1 MLDIFPE
8 GFEEIDRD
16 DGVEF
21 VGYTDPGGEERMW
34 LAFGNAA
41 ARDVPRGWQERWRDF
56 HKPVVVDGLWIGP
69 PWETPPRG
77 RASVVIDP
85 GRAFGTGAHETTRL
99 TLQLLNRLDR
109 RGSLLDVGCG
119 SGVLS
124 IAGARLGFDPIT
136 AIDIDAQAVGA
147 ALRNAAAND
156 VAVKAVVANALVD
169 ELPAA
174 NVAVAN
180 VTFEVV
186 VAAARRLDVNRLVT
200 SGYLV
205 SDSPPP
211 LRGFVHVER
220 LTKNGW
226 AADAYAR
233 VAQ

>member
-1 MLDIFPE
+1 M
-8 GFEEIDRD
+8 
-16 DGVEF
+16 
-21 VGYTDPGGEERMW
+21 
-34 LAFGNAA
+34 
-41 ARDVPRGWQERWRDF
+41 
-56 HKPVVVDGLWIGP
+56 
-69 PWETPPRG
+69 
-77 RASVVIDP
+77 
-85 GRAFGTGAHETTRL
+85 
-99 TLQLLNRLDR
+99 LNRLDR